1 MKQRD
6 ILLFVGGLVSGY
18 FLCKVISANKVKE
31 VATDIKDKVAEIIEE
46 KPSSDVMPLSDE
58 EKTSICEA
66 KLGEATM
73 SMRFGSVDEMN
84 TYRNQFMADCMSSVS
99 IK

>member
-31 VATDIKDKVAEIIEE
+31 VATDIKDKVTEVIEE
-46 KPSSDVMPLSDE
+46 KPSSDVLPLSDE
-58 EKTSICEA
+58 EKITICED
-66 KLGEATM
+66 KLGEATK
-73 SMRFGSVDEMN
+73 SMRFGSVEEMN
-84 TYRNQFMADCMSSVS
+84 TYRNQFMTDCMSSVQ
-99 IK
+99 